1 VPGISGVE
9 RAGLR
14 IAAIASE
21 IAESYARIQGQDR
34 PPLPN
39 AASWA

>member
-1 VPGISGVE
+1 
-9 RAGLR
+9 LR

-21 IAESYARIQGQDR
+21 IAANYARIQGQDR
-34 PPLPN
+34 PPLAD